1 MKKERLYYCN
11 AYIEYRYKG
20 QVVLISYNTPV
31 AIIDEHRDLIA
42 IYRYNSA
49 TTAQHL
55 RKFQRWLYYNMP
67 FEYYQRFRDLLN
79 LGVKQKAR
87 VCFDYH
93 GKNTDLFKYS
103 YDYLKLFISFLNT

>member
-11 AYIEYRYKG
+11 AHIEYRNKE
-20 QVVLISYNTPV
+20 QIVLISYNTPV
-31 AIIDEHRDLIA
+31 AIIDKQRDLIA
-42 IYRYNSA
+42 IYRYKST

-55 RKFQRWLYYNMP
+55 RKFQKWIYYNMP

-87 VCFDYH
+87 VCFDCRSEYI
-93 GKNTDLFKYS
+93 DLFNYS
-103 YDYLKLFISFLNT
+103 YDYLQLFNNVLNI